1 MLQGGGG
8 TGSAC
13 GVNQMPNQSAVD
25 KSTVFVIPHT
35 HWDREWYATFQQFR
49 IRLVHV
55 MDALLDLL
63 ERDPAYTH
71 FNLDAQTV
79 VLQDYLEIRP
89 EQCELLK
96 KLVRERRLGVGP
108 WYVLPDEFLVSGEAL
123 VHNLQLGHR
132 LAGEFGHVQ
141 KVGYIPDTFG
151 HISQLP
157 QILQGFDIPFAMH
170 FRGLDEGDLK
180 SELWWDSPDGSR
192 VLLRHLPTDMGY
204 ANASA
209 LAEDVAEAAAD
220 LQAFARYETRRAAS
234 SVLLA
239 LNGVD
244 HLPAREDLPAI
255 LEAANRQPG
264 SPFQFRQASLEDYFA
279 ALLTA
284 LEGQPLQ
291 TVHGELKDANRT
303 PGRDNRLLPHIL
315 SSRIY
320 NKMQNERAQTL
331 LERWAEPWSALAWLE
346 GEQYPQAFLWKSWE
360 WLLQNHP
367 HDSIGGCSLDAV
379 HAQMETRFAWSQ
391 EIAEEITRERFEL
404 LSRKIDLSGLK
415 EDEAALIVFNNLPW
429 PVEEGITVDIDLWH
443 FFLNQVGSDRWSR
456 ASSAGELPPG
466 AEAPEIFRRRVIEQW
481 YGDMPI
487 LPDSKFRGLR
497 IRQLD
502 GGDSLPVQI
511 ESMGRAAVLRP
522 LVSGPAGERRGVQVR
537 VSFLA
542 KLPAFGYQVY
552 AVAPAEKPNRPI
564 LVAHPHNVLENEHL
578 RVQIAANG
586 TFSIEE
592 KARGQVCRDL
602 GYFEDGG
609 DCGDGYNYSNPLED
623 RLENSLGLAPH
634 ISRLSAG
641 PAVQRYRIDYDW
653 SLPESLDDLRHK
665 RSEARVICPVSVIL
679 SLAEGSPRLDLQVTI
694 DNHACD
700 HRLRMIF
707 PSDVKTQVSQA
718 SAQFDVVGHPV
729 AVVPV
734 PDEAWVEDAP
744 TTFPQQDWV
753 DLSDGQR
760 GLCIISQGLPEYE
773 VLNTERREVAI
784 TLLRA
789 VGYLGAGT
797 EMQTTTVGAG
807 PNIATPEA
815 QIQRKLTYS
824 LSVLPHRGTWDQA
837 EVWRQAMIF
846 KNPPRPYTTA
856 MDKNERARAHGT
868 GPSRRSFL
876 AVNGRNAIL
885 SALKKAE
892 QGEALILRLY
902 NPFNVST
909 QAEVILPFAPAHVQL
924 ASLDERPISS
934 KTMDIKPTLTPE
946 SILRIDIPAGKII
959 TLRMQRQHDPD

>member
-1 MLQGGGG
+1 MPKL
-8 TGSAC
+8 SAF
-13 GVNQMPNQSAVD
+13 D

-89 EQCELLK
+89 EKRELLQR
-96 KLVRERRLGVGP
+96 LVRERRLGVGP

-123 VHNLQLGHR
+123 VRNLQLGHR

-157 QILQGFDIPFAMH
+157 QILLGFDIPFAMH

-204 ANASA
+204 ANAST
-209 LAEDVAEAAAD
+209 LAEDVTGAASD
-220 LQAFARYETRRAAS
+220 LQVFARYELRRAAS

-255 LEAANRQPG
+255 LEVANRQPG

-279 ALLTA
+279 ALTTA

-291 TVHGELKDANRT
+291 TVHGELREANRT

-346 GEQYPQAFLWKSWE
+346 GNDYPQAFLWKSWE

-379 HAQMETRFAWSQ
+379 HAQMETRFAWSS

-404 LSRKIDLSGLK
+404 LARRIDLSGLK
-415 EDEAALIVFNNLPW
+415 EDEAALIMFNNLPW
-429 PVEEGITVDIDLWH
+429 PVEEGFTVDIDLWH
-443 FFLNQVGSDRWSR
+443 FFLDRIAMDRWRR
-456 ASSAGELPPG
+456 AAPAGDLPPEQ
-466 AEAPEIFRRRVIEQW
+466 EAPELFSRRVREQW
-481 YGDMPI
+481 YDD
-487 LPDSKFRGLR
+487 LPSLPASTFRGLR
-497 IRQLD
+497 IRPLE

-511 ESMGRAAVLRP
+511 ESIDRAAVLRP
-522 LVSGPAGERRGVQVR
+522 LVSGLASERRGTRVR
-537 VSFLA
+537 ASFVA
-542 KLPAFGYQVY
+542 KLPAFGYQVF
-552 AVAPAEKPNRPI
+552 AVAPAENPNRPV
-564 LVAHPHNVLENEHL
+564 LVVHPHNVLENEYL

-586 TFSIEE
+586 TFSVQE
-592 KARGQVCRDL
+592 KASGQVYRDL

-623 RLENSLGLAPH
+623 RLENSLGLAAH
-634 ISRLSAG
+634 ISRLKAG
-641 PAVQRYRIDYDW
+641 PAVQRTRIDYDW
-653 SLPESLDDLRHK
+653 SLPEGLDDLRRK
-665 RSEARVICPVSVIL
+665 RTEACVVCPTSVIL
-679 SLAEGSPRLDLQVTI
+679 SLAQGAPRLDLQVTF
-694 DNHACD
+694 DNHAHD
-700 HRLRMIF
+700 HRLRMVF
-707 PSDVKTQVSQA
+707 PSDVTAQVSHA
-718 SAQFDVVGHPV
+718 SAPFDVVSHPIRV
-729 AVVPV
+729 RPV

-744 TTFPQQDWV
+744 MTFPQQDWV
-753 DLSDGQR
+753 DLSDGTR
-760 GLCIISQGLPEYE
+760 GLCVISQGLPEYE
-773 VLNTERREVAI
+773 VMDSERREVAV

-789 VGYLGAGT
+789 VGFLGAGT
-797 EMQTTTVGAG
+797 EMQTAAVGGG
-807 PNIATPEA
+807 PNIATPEG
-815 QIQRKLTYS
+815 QIQRRLTYS
-824 LSVLPHRGTWDQA
+824 LSLLPHSGTWDQA
-837 EVWRQAMIF
+837 EVWRQAMAYR
-846 KNPPRPYTTA
+846 NPPRSTTTA
-856 MDKNERARAHGT
+856 MDKKERSRAHGT
-868 GPSRRSFL
+868 GPARRSYL
-876 AVNGRNAIL
+876 AVEGRNAVL

-902 NPFNVST
+902 NPSTAAT
-909 QAEVILPFAPAHVQL
+909 QARVSLPFMPAQVQL
-924 ASLDERPISS
+924 AGLDERPLPPQVID
-934 KTMDIKPTLTPE
+934 TQPTLTPE
-946 SILRIDIPAGKII
+946 GFLRIDLQAGKIV
-959 TLRMQRQHDPD
+959 TLRIQKQND

>member
-1 MLQGGGG
+1 
-8 TGSAC
+8 
-13 GVNQMPNQSAVD
+13 MPKRNTAD
-25 KSTVFVIPHT
+25 KATVFVIPHT

-63 ERDPAYTH
+63 ERDPSYTH
-71 FNLDAQTV
+71 FNLDAQTI

-89 EQCELLK
+89 EKRELLQ
-96 KLVRERRLGVGP
+96 KLVREGRLGVGP

-123 VHNLQLGHR
+123 VRNLLLGHR

-157 QILQGFDIPFAMH
+157 QILQGFGIPFAMH

-180 SELWWDSPDGSR
+180 SELWWQSPDGSR

-209 LAEDVAEAAAD
+209 LADDVTRAASD
-220 LQAFARYETRRAAS
+220 LQAFAWYELRRAAS

-255 LEAANRQPG
+255 LETANRQMG
-264 SPFQFRQASLEDYFA
+264 GQFHFRQASLEDYFA
-279 ALLTA
+279 ALAIA
-284 LEGQPLQ
+284 LEGLPLQ
-291 TVHGELKDANRT
+291 TVHGELRDANRT

-315 SSRIY
+315 SARMY

-331 LERWAEPWSALAWLE
+331 LERWAEPWSAVAWLE
-346 GEQYPQAFLWKSWE
+346 GEDYPQAFLWKSWE

-379 HAQMETRFAWSQ
+379 HAQMETRFAWSS

-404 LSRKIDLSGLK
+404 LVRRVDLSNLK

-443 FFLNQVGSDRWSR
+443 FFLDRVALDRWRR
-456 ASSAGELPPG
+456 AAPDGDLPPQD
-466 AEAPEIFRRRVIEQW
+466 EATEIFRRRVRQQW
-481 YGDMPI
+481 YDDPPS
-487 LPDSKFRGLR
+487 LPNPNFRGLR
-497 IRQLD
+497 IRLLD

-511 ESMGRAAVLRP
+511 ESIGRAAVLRP
-522 LVSGPAGERRGVQVR
+522 LVSGPAGERRGVRVR

-552 AVAPAEKPNRPI
+552 AVAPAENPNRPVI
-564 LVAHPHNVLENEHL
+564 VAHPHNVLENEHL

-586 TFSIEE
+586 TFSVEE
-592 KARGQVCRDL
+592 QASGQVYRDL

-609 DCGDGYNYSNPLED
+609 DCGDGYNYSHPLED
-623 RLENSLGLAPH
+623 RLQNSLGLAPQ
-634 ISRLSAG
+634 ISRLGAG
-641 PAVQRYRIDYDW
+641 PAFQRYRIDYEW
-653 SLPESLDDLRHK
+653 SLPESLDDLRRK
-665 RSEARVICPVSVIL
+665 RTETRVPCPVSVIL
-679 SLAEGSPRLDLQVTI
+679 SLAEGSPRLDLQVTV
-694 DNHACD
+694 DNHARD

-707 PSDVKTQVSQA
+707 PSDVNTQVSDA
-718 SAQFDVVGHPV
+718 SAQFDVVSHPV
-729 AVVPV
+729 HVLPV

-753 DLSDGQR
+753 DLSNGQR
-760 GLCIISQGLPEYE
+760 GLCVISLGLPEYE
-773 VLNTERREVAI
+773 LLDTERREVAV

-789 VGYLGAGT
+789 VGFLGAGT
-797 EMQTTTVGAG
+797 EMQTAAVGAG
-807 PNIATPEA
+807 PNIATPEG

-824 LSVLPHRGTWDQA
+824 LSVLPHGGTWDQA
-837 EVWRQAMIF
+837 EVWRQAMAY
-846 KNPPRPYTTA
+846 KNPPHGYTTA
-856 MDKNERARAHGT
+856 MDNYERARAHGT
-868 GPSRRSFL
+868 SPARRSFL
-876 AVNGRNAIL
+876 AVEGRNAVL

-892 QGEALILRLY
+892 EGEALILRLY
-902 NPFNVST
+902 NPSRVAT
-909 QAEVILPFAPAHVQL
+909 VAEVILLFAPAHVQL
-924 ASLDERPISS
+924 AGLDERPLSPP
-934 KTMDIKPTLTPE
+934 TMDIQRFQTPE
-946 SILRIDIPAGKII
+946 GILRVDIPAGKIV
-959 TLRMQRQHDPD
+959 TLRMQRQNDSD